1 MPKIKAFKGIRY
13 NTTTV
18 GIAAAICPPYDVI
31 KASQVDAYYNKSPY
45 NSIRLVLGQQF
56 PKDTKTDNR
65 YTRAKDFYHGW
76 KNKGILIQDQKPAIY
91 YHEQTYTMG
100 DKSLTRKGIIAA
112 LKMDEN
118 DNYEIMPHEYT
129 HKSPKIDRLRL
140 MMEVKANLSC
150 VFGIYSDKNKLI
162 DTEIKPLL
170 KDMLWDLTINEG
182 TQKLWKIESPQLIK
196 KIAGILSDKKILI
209 ADGHHRYDTA
219 RTYRD
224 RMRASTGK
232 IDGNQPF
239 DYALFYLS
247 NSEDGVSILPT
258 HRVIVDSM
266 GVGLVDIEHRVKELF
281 RILPFDN
288 RKTFLDSLKKN
299 GKGYMGLRVK
309 GIPRYYLL
317 ELSDIKALDRLMPDD
332 SHPLLKTLDV
342 NILHTCIIEPI
353 VGIDYSMTAKRIEFI
368 SNASEALEM
377 VEKEIADIVFLLNP
391 STIQDITA
399 IAEAGLRMP
408 QKSTFFYPKI
418 PTGLVF
424 YPLEAGAK

>member
-13 NTTTV
+13 NTETV
-18 GIAAAICPPYDVI
+18 GISSALCPPYDVI
-31 KASQVDAYYNKSPY
+31 APSQIDAYYNKSPY

-65 YTRAKDFYHGW
+65 YTRAREIYHGW
-76 KNKGILIQDQKPAIY
+76 KNKGILIHDEKPSLY
-91 YHEQTYTMG
+91 YHEHTYTLG
-100 DKSLTRKGIIAA
+100 DKTLTRKGIIAA
-112 LKMDEN
+112 VKIDEN
-118 DNYEIMPHEYT
+118 DNFEIMPHEYT
-129 HKSPKIDRLRL
+129 HKGPKIDRLRL

-150 VFGIYSDKNKLI
+150 ILGIYSDKNRLV
-162 DTEIKPLL
+162 DGGIKPLL
-170 KDMLWDLTINEG
+170 KDMLWDFTTSEG
-182 TQKLWKIESPQLIK
+182 TQKLWKIDSPQQIK
-196 KIAGILSDKKILI
+196 KISGFLSDKRVLI

-219 RTYRD
+219 RIYRD

-232 IDGNQPF
+232 ADGNQPF

-247 NSEDGVSILPT
+247 NSEEGLSILPI

-288 RKTFLDSLKKN
+288 RKVFLDSLKKN

-317 ELSDIKALDRLMPDD
+317 ELSEVKALDRLMSDD
-332 SHPLLKTLDV
+332 NHPLLKTLDV

-353 VGIDYSMTAKRIEFI
+353 IGIDYSMTARRIEFI
-368 SNASEALEM
+368 SNASDALEM
-377 VEKEIADIVFLLNP
+377 VEKEKSDIVFLLNP

-418 PTGLVF
+418 STGLVF
-424 YPLEAGAK
+424 YPLETGSK

>member
-13 NTTTV
+13 NTRTV
-18 GIAAAICPPYDVI
+18 EITAAICPPYDVI
-31 KASQVDAYYNKSPY
+31 TTSQVDAYYNKSPY

-65 YTRAKDFYHGW
+65 YTRAKDFYLGW
-76 KNKGILIQDQKPAIY
+76 KNKGVLIKDEKPSIY
-91 YHEQTYTMG
+91 YHEQTYTIG
-100 DKSLTRKGIIAA
+100 DKTCTRKGIIAA
-112 LKMDEN
+112 VKIDEN
-118 DNYEIMPHEYT
+118 DNHEIMPHEYT
-129 HKSPKIDRLRL
+129 HKGPKIDRLRL

-150 VFGIYSDKNKLI
+150 VFGIYADKNKLI
-162 DTEIKPLL
+162 DTDIKPLL
-170 KDMLWDLTINEG
+170 KEMLWDFTTNEG
-182 TQKLWKIESPQLIK
+182 TQKFWKIDSPQQIK

-219 RTYRD
+219 KTYRD

-232 IDGNQPF
+232 ADGNQTF

-288 RKTFLDSLKKN
+288 RKAFLDSLKKN

-309 GIPRYYLL
+309 GIPRYYML
-317 ELSDIKALDRLMPDD
+317 ELSEMEALDRLMPDD
-332 SHPLLKTLDV
+332 NHPLLKTLDV

-353 VGIDYSMTAKRIEFI
+353 VGIDFSMTAKRMEFI

-377 VEKEIADIVFLLNP
+377 VEKEKADIVFLLNP
-391 STIQDITA
+391 STIQEIMA

-424 YPLEAGAK
+424 YPLDAGVK